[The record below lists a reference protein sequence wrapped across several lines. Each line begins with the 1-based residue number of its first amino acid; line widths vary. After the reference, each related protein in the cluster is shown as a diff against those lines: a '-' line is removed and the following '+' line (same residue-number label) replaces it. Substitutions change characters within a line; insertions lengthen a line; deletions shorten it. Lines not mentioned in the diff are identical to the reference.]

1 LALLSK
7 FECYRK
13 LERLSTFC
21 QHPGS
26 KRHDAAA
33 SKTTEGDTLNT
44 FRPLRRALV
53 AALGAAALLTT
64 VSAVHAQEIKERTLR
79 FAFSLAK
86 DHPLGTGAQK
96 FADAV
101 AQKSGGKIKVTLFP
115 GAVLGSDPQN
125 LSAVRGGTLDFTSMA
140 TGLVASID
148 KQFMV
153 FDLPFLFNSAQE
165 AYAIADGPVGTK
177 MLNDLA
183 ANGVVGLGIWD
194 LGFRN
199 ITNSKRPITKAE
211 DVQGLKIRVIASP
224 IFIDLFT
231 TLGANPVP
239 MTFGE
244 VYGALESRAIDGQ
257 DNPVGVIESAK
268 FAEVQKYMSLT
279 RHVYT
284 GMPFLMSK
292 KTWDSMSD
300 AERKIIREAADEAKK
315 EERKIT
321 LEKEAQSVELLKKT
335 MQVNEVSAAE
345 VERLR
350 QKVQPVT
357 EKFSREV
364 GESVVQQVNA
374 ELARLRAAK

>member
-1 LALLSK
+1 MFNS
-7 FECYRK
+7 
-13 LERLSTFC
+13 S
-21 QHPGS
+21 Q
-26 KRHDAAA
+26 
-33 SKTTEGDTLNT
+33 
-44 FRPLRRALV
+44 LRRTFLAT
-53 AALGAAALLTT
+53 LGALTLGT
-64 VSAVHAQEIKERTLR
+64 AMPSLHAQEIKERNLR

-86 DHPLGTGAQK
+86 DHPLGAGAQK

-101 AQKSGGKIKVTLFP
+101 AQKSGGKMKVTLFP
-115 GAVLGSDPQN
+115 NAVLGSDPQN
-125 LSAVRGGTLDFTSMA
+125 LSAIRGGTLDFTSMA

-165 AYAIADGPVGTK
+165 AYAVADGPVGTK
-177 MLNDLA
+177 MLDGLA
-183 ANGVVGLGIWD
+183 SHGVVGLGIWD

-199 ITNSKRPITKAE
+199 MTNSKRPITKAE
-211 DVQGLKIRVIASP
+211 DIQGLKIRVIASP

-257 DNPVGVIESAK
+257 DNPVAVIESGK
-268 FAEVQKYMSLT
+268 FAEVQKYLSMT

-284 GMPFLMSK
+284 GMPLLMSK

-300 AERKIIREAADEAKK
+300 AERKIIRSAADEAKE

-321 LEKEAQSVELLKKT
+321 QQKEGQSVDALKKS

-345 VERLR
+345 VARLR

-357 EKFSREV
+357 DKFSREI

-374 ELARLRAAK
+374 ELARMRAK

>member
-1 LALLSK
+1 MTTSQP
-7 FECYRK
+7 
-13 LERLSTFC
+13 FC
-21 QHPGS
+21 
-26 KRHDAAA
+26 
-33 SKTTEGDTLNT
+33 
-44 FRPLRRALV
+44 RRALLAV
-53 AALGAAALLTT
+53 VGACAMLGIAPTL
-64 VSAVHAQEIKERTLR
+64 HAQEVKERNLR

-101 AQKSGGKIKVTLFP
+101 AQKSGGKMKVTLFP
-115 GAVLGSDPQN
+115 SAVLGSDPQN

-153 FDLPFLFNSAQE
+153 FDLPFLFNNAQE

-177 MLNDLA
+177 MLNELA
-183 ANGVVGLGIWD
+183 TNGVIGLGIWD

-199 ITNSKRPITKAE
+199 MTNSKRPITKAE

-231 TLGANPVP
+231 TLGANPV
-239 MTFGE
+239 
-244 VYGALESRAIDGQ
+244 A
-257 DNPVGVIESAK
+257 VIESAK
-268 FAEVQKYMSLT
+268 FAEVQKYLSLT

-292 KTWDSMSD
+292 KTWDGMSE
-300 AERKIIREAADEAKK
+300 AERRIIREAADEAKE
-315 EERKIT
+315 EERKVT
-321 LEKEAQSVELLKKT
+321 LQKEIQSVDSLKKT

-345 VERLR
+345 VARLR

-357 EKFSREV
+357 EKFSREI
-364 GESVVQQVNA
+364 GEPVVAQVTA
-374 ELARLRAAK
+374 ELARLRAAAK

>member
-1 LALLSK
+1 MRRTLLATLAGISLL
-7 FECYRK
+7 
-13 LERLSTFC
+13 
-21 QHPGS
+21 GG
-26 KRHDAAA
+26 A
-33 SKTTEGDTLNT
+33 SI
-44 FRPLRRALV
+44 
-53 AALGAAALLTT
+53 
-64 VSAVHAQEIKERTLR
+64 AQAQSPDIKERNLR

-101 AQKSGGKIKVTLFP
+101 SQKSGGKMKVTLFP
-115 GAVLGSDPQN
+115 NAVLGGDPQN
-125 LSAVRGGTLDFTSMA
+125 LSAIRGGTLDFTSMA

-165 AYAIADGPVGTK
+165 AFAIVDGPVGTR
-177 MLNDLA
+177 MLEDLSRQ
-183 ANGVVGLGIWD
+183 GVIGLGIWD

-199 ITNSKRPITKAE
+199 MTNSKRPITKAE
-211 DVQGLKIRVIASP
+211 DIQGLKVRVIASP
-224 IFIDLFT
+224 IYIDLFS

-268 FAEVQKYMSLT
+268 FAEVQKYLSLT

-284 GMPFLMSK
+284 GMPFMMSK
-292 KTWDSMSD
+292 KTWDGMSE
-300 AERKIIREAADEAKK
+300 AERKVIRDAADEAKQ
-315 EERKIT
+315 EERKVS
-321 LEKEAQSVELLKKT
+321 LAKESQAIDGLRKT
-335 MQVNEVSAAE
+335 MQVNEVSPE
-345 VERLR
+345 ELTRLR
-350 QKVQPVT
+350 QKVQPVF
-357 EKFSREV
+357 EKFSREA
-364 GESVVQQVNA
+364 GEPVSKQVSE

>member
-1 LALLSK
+1 MTT
-7 FECYRK
+7 
-13 LERLSTFC
+13 RLSM
-21 QHPGS
+21 
-26 KRHDAAA
+26 
-33 SKTTEGDTLNT
+33 
-44 FRPLRRALV
+44 RRTLV
-53 AALGAAALLTT
+53 AALGAATLLGLAP
-64 VSAVHAQEIKERTLR
+64 SLHAQEVKERNLR

-101 AQKSGGKIKVTLFP
+101 AQKSGGRMKVALFP
-115 GAVLGSDPQN
+115 NAVLGSDPQN

-153 FDLPFLFNSAQE
+153 FDLPFLFNNPQE
-165 AYAIADGPVGTK
+165 AYAIADGPVGSR
-177 MLNDLA
+177 MLGDLA
-183 ANGVVGLGIWD
+183 SQGVIGLGIWD

-199 ITNSKRPITKAE
+199 MTNSKRPITRAE

-257 DNPVGVIESAK
+257 DNPVAVIESAK
-268 FAEVQKYMSLT
+268 FSEVQKYLSLT

-292 KTWDSMSD
+292 KTWDGMSE
-300 AERKIIREAADEAKK
+300 AERRIIREAADEAKT
-315 EERKIT
+315 EERRAT
-321 LEKEAQSVELLKKT
+321 QEKESQSVDALRKS

-345 VERLR
+345 VARLR

-357 EKFSREV
+357 DKFSREV
-364 GESVVQQVNA
+364 GEPVVQQVNA
-374 ELARLRAAK
+374 ELARLRAAAR